1 VVAREYGVGNT
12 ESIVEVNERVN
23 EVDVWVKENDDERD
37 VARER
42 KYNSD
47 QDGKS
52 YDWGC
57 ENENENVKDDGGRD
71 LGGNRLLNDG
81 RSGKKCC

>member
-1 VVAREYGVGNT
+1 MAREYGVGNT

-47 QDGKS
+47 
-52 YDWGC
+52 
-57 ENENENVKDDGGRD
+57 
-71 LGGNRLLNDG
+71 
-81 RSGKKCC
+81 